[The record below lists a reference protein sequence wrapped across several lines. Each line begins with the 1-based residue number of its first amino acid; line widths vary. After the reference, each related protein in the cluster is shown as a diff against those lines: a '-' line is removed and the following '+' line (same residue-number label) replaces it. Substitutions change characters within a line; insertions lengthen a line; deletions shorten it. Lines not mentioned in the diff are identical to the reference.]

1 MTIADRWQL
10 PDGVEELLPEQA
22 QQAEALR
29 RKLLD
34 LYRCWGY
41 ELVIPPLIEFTES
54 LLVGLG
60 SDVDIQTFKVVDQ
73 LSGRS
78 MGIRADITPQT
89 ARMDAHSLNR
99 QGPVRLCYAGSVL
112 HTKPKSL
119 LASRSPIQLGAELY
133 GDASLSSDLEV
144 ISLML
149 ETLQCAGISGV
160 TLDLGHVGIYRALIE
175 LAQLDGEAEQ
185 HLFDVLQRKAT
196 SEIEAAIA
204 ALIGDAELAGWMR
217 SLVKLNGDRSVLA
230 RAAQLLSGAPASV
243 MQAITDLESVA
254 DQIASRMPD
263 VNVYFDL
270 SELRGYHYHT
280 GLVFAA
286 LAPGHGQAVA
296 NGGRYDDIGA
306 VFGRARPATGFNTDL
321 KALLGYLSSPEDE
334 LGGGIFAPDSS
345 TLSADQATALWQKVQ
360 QLRAMGERVV
370 SGLSGQTQAAGCDR
384 ALCLQDDQWV
394 VKSLQNFVT
403 TLERSNE

>member
-1 MTIADRWQL
+1 MTVADRWQL

-41 ELVIPPLIEFTES
+41 ELVIPPLIEYTES
-54 LLVGLG
+54 LLVGSG
-60 SDVDIQTFKVVDQ
+60 SDVDIQTFKVMDQ
-73 LSGRS
+73 LSGRT

-99 QGPVRLCYAGSVL
+99 EGPVRLCYAGSVL

-133 GDASLSSDLEV
+133 GDASLSSDIEV

-149 ETLQCAGISGV
+149 ETLKCAGISGV

-175 LAQLDGEAEQ
+175 LAQLDAESEQ
-185 HLFDVLQRKAT
+185 RLFDVLQRKAST
-196 SEIEAAIA
+196 EIEAAIA
-204 ALIGDAELAGWMR
+204 ELINNAELAGWLR
-217 SLVKLNGDRSVLA
+217 TLVQLNGDRSVLA
-230 RAAQLLSGAPASV
+230 RAAQWLVGAPASV
-243 MQAITDLESVA
+243 LQAIAELEIVA

-321 KALLGYLSSPEDE
+321 KALLGYLSLADNA
-334 LGGGIFAPDSS
+334 LDGGIFAPDSS
-345 TLSADQATALWQKVQ
+345 TLNASQAASLWQKIQ
-360 QLRAMGERVV
+360 QLRAAGERVV

-384 ALCLQDDQWV
+384 VLSLQTDQWV
-394 VKSLQNFVT
+394 VK
-403 TLERSNE
+403 